1 MSQNCLSKTFS
12 FFRRFLNNTVITTLS
27 QNSRVDKRY
36 RVTPPTVRIPATTS
50 VKNPVDS
57 SETPPPGPTASRK
70 LAGDKPKPSSKN
82 SSRFKQCLKLFAE
95 SKKAEQKK
103 LETIQ
108 PEEAQSRE
116 LASSGGNEKAVSII
130 SRRLKRLS

>member
-1 MSQNCLSKTFS
+1 MYSAE
-12 FFRRFLNNTVITTLS
+12 
-27 QNSRVDKRY
+27 
-36 RVTPPTVRIPATTS
+36 RIQKFA
-50 VKNPVDS
+50 
-57 SETPPPGPTASRK
+57 
-70 LAGDKPKPSSKN
+70 
-82 SSRFKQCLKLFAE
+82 KQCLKLFAE

-116 LASSGGNEKAVSII
+116 LASSGRNEKVVSII